1 MLRKFLFLIIAVL
14 CAVSISASEPD
25 LQSALLVSDVPIIY
39 GDESFRER
47 ILERTKGER
56 DPVGL
61 VLTGGSARAFAH
73 LGVLEYLEEQDIV
86 PDFIISNS
94 MGSIIGM
101 LYAAGLS
108 PEEIMSVLDSVEL
121 SDLFTFTLPI
131 RGGLLIP
138 DGFEALIESVVGKDT
153 RLEDLDIPVM
163 VVCDDIVTKREVR
176 ITEGDFTDVL
186 VASFSLP
193 VYFEPAEYR
202 GHLLIDGGCVSLLP
216 IDIAYEY
223 TDTVIVSTT
232 FYGVPSLNLLNPVTV
247 LNSAFDVGKNQK
259 AAEDIRKHQFI
270 WIRCAVEEFSFME
283 FGRSREMAYI
293 GYDSAAA
300 VASEL
305 EGIYKAGLP
314 DSIAAKRSSY
324 EGRIEAAIA
333 DLEYFHHISPPTP
346 SMSLGF
352 VFDSDHGTEYRRY
365 LSDKADLALEL
376 RYRTRML
383 DMGVRAGG
391 AFDFATQAVAGAYG
405 LIGGDIA
412 FYPIN
417 SMRFTLET
425 AATFGYN
432 PWYIPSLYTREGFDW
447 VILFEDDYSL
457 SFKQALE
464 HTTDFQGLEALLLSA
479 VFDADYSIWY
489 FDIYG
494 SLGYLMSADG
504 ITFRNIRN
512 YAEVDLSFRFSMP
525 FHEPLF
531 FDMGVFSRVT
541 LDGKGNVPL
550 FIDDGYASTK
560 LGVGAA
566 YDRSSK
572 IHNTILSFAIGYDL
586 PMNPSFGEF
595 LIFEDME
602 AAVYCDL
609 LFHDSSIGISTGVEL
624 QTSFS
629 LIGLMKLPFRVRLGY
644 EKFDN
649 ADPGSFVSAF
659 MLALKY

>member
-25 LQSALLVSDVPIIY
+25 LQSALLVSDVPITY

-352 VFDSDHGTEYRRY
+352 VFDSDYGTEYRRY
-365 LSDKADLALEL
+365 LSDKADLAL
-376 RYRTRML
+376 
-383 DMGVRAGG
+383 
-391 AFDFATQAVAGAYG
+391 
-405 LIGGDIA
+405 
-412 FYPIN
+412 
-417 SMRFTLET
+417 
-425 AATFGYN
+425 
-432 PWYIPSLYTREGFDW
+432 
-447 VILFEDDYSL
+447 LF
-457 SFKQALE
+457 
-464 HTTDFQGLEALLLSA
+464 
-479 VFDADYSIWY
+479 
-489 FDIYG
+489 
-494 SLGYLMSADG
+494 
-504 ITFRNIRN
+504 R
-512 YAEVDLSFRFSMP
+512 
-525 FHEPLF
+525 
-531 FDMGVFSRVT
+531 
-541 LDGKGNVPL
+541 
-550 FIDDGYASTK
+550 
-560 LGVGAA
+560 
-566 YDRSSK
+566 
-572 IHNTILSFAIGYDL
+572 
-586 PMNPSFGEF
+586 
-595 LIFEDME
+595 
-602 AAVYCDL
+602 
-609 LFHDSSIGISTGVEL
+609 LFH
-624 QTSFS
+624 
-629 LIGLMKLPFRVRLGY
+629 GLVKSGAVSRLGT
-644 EKFDN
+644 EGRVMELVN
-649 ADPGSFVSAF
+649 VHVIR
-659 MLALKY
+659 L